1 MLIRQSYLSAKLL
14 KERERKQR
22 KAYPKKQ
29 GRRSKK
35 EQVAPTVRYF
45 DDLGFDYPCE
55 NSDDGAPGPEAYA
68 EHVEYDW
75 NDIAQMIE
83 EENARL
89 KKRKKRKQ
97 EQDSDAEVITKEER
111 KVLQQMNEYANDEI
125 QKARE
130 ARDQFTQ
137 ECLGMSQ
144 DAFEMLG

>member
-1 MLIRQSYLSAKLL
+1 
-14 KERERKQR
+14 
-22 KAYPKKQ
+22 
-29 GRRSKK
+29 
-35 EQVAPTVRYF
+35 
-45 DDLGFDYPCE
+45 
-55 NSDDGAPGPEAYA
+55 
-68 EHVEYDW
+68 
-75 NDIAQMIE
+75 MIE

-97 EQDSDAEVITKEER
+97 EQESDAEVITKEER

-125 QKARE
+125 WKARE